1 MNEKIYSS
9 QKARGS
15 HHRDCRSDPCRSE
28 RKPRLGS
35 GKERVRRHSRHFR
48 HFPRGG
54 LVLHNGDTVKAHD
67 LAKDGKRV
75 VLRTWAYDPPA
86 PGHMPPDSQIEKRRL
101 DVTGGTGS
109 YGTANYNFPEGWRV
123 RIQICLQDGYDGTPT
138 SVRSRTASHSSLQ
151 GLLGGQVGRKRGSTS
166 LGWAT
171 RRAQNNLQADE
182 RGAYRGTSC
191 G

>member
-1 MNEKIYSS
+1 MS
-9 QKARGS
+9 GS
-15 HHRDCRSDPCRSE
+15 PAWAA
-28 RKPRLGS
+28 
-35 GKERVRRHSRHFR
+35 GKNAYVDTADIFGIFHGEAWFY
-48 HFPRGG
+48 
-54 LVLHNGDTVKAHD
+54 HNGDTVKAHD

-138 SVRSRTASHSSLQ
+138 QCEISYGVA
-151 GLLGGQVGRKRGSTS
+151 
-166 LGWAT
+166 
-171 RRAQNNLQADE
+171 
-182 RGAYRGTSC
+182 
-191 G
+191 